1 MSVRCKMRLNAIVGQ
16 SWGGVKAVFNCE
28 YDNTIEEDRR
38 FQTATPTGMAEFVI
52 DNPAAI
58 EQLVIGKSY
67 YFDMTPVDAG

>member
-1 MSVRCKMRLNAIVGQ
+1 MSVRCKMRLNAVVGQ

-38 FQTATPTGMAEFVI
+38 FQKATPTGMLELQI

-58 EQLVIGKSY
+58 EQLVIGKAY
-67 YFDMTPVDAG
+67 YFDMTPADVT

>member
-1 MSVRCKMRLNAIVGQ
+1 MRLNAVVGQ

-38 FQTATPTGMAEFVI
+38 FQKATPTGMLELQI

-58 EQLVIGKSY
+58 EQLVIGKAY
-67 YFDMTPVDAG
+67 YFDMTPADVT

>member
-1 MSVRCKMRLNAIVGQ
+1 MSVRCKMRLNAVVGQ

-38 FQTATPTGMAEFVI
+38 FQKATPTGMLELQI

-67 YFDMTPVDAG
+67 YFDMTPADVG

>member
-1 MSVRCKMRLNAIVGQ
+1 MSVRCKMRLNAVVGQ

-52 DNPAAI
+52 DNPVAI

>member
-1 MSVRCKMRLNAIVGQ
+1 MSVRCKMRLNAVIGQ

-67 YFDMTPVDAG
+67 YFDMTPADAG